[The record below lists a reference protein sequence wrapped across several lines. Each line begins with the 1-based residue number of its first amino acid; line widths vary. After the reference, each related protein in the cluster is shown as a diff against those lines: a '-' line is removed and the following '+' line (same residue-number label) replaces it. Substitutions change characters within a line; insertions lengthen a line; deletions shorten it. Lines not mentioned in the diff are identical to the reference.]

1 MALTCTHCYVNC
13 TFLYIVFSLT
23 RDSIE
28 GLIVVSSHHPDPMNA
43 FATMSSQQMEQQSE
57 QHGHFR
63 WFTNTVFKYH
73 LLLHDVSVGEESK

>member
-1 MALTCTHCYVNC
+1 MALTCTHCVNG
-13 TFLYIVFSLT
+13 TFVYRVFSLT
-23 RDSIE
+23 PDSIE

-63 WFTNTVFKYH
+63 WFASTVFKYH

>member
-1 MALTCTHCYVNC
+1 MYSTCCVNC
-13 TFLYIVFSLT
+13 TGLYEVQIFSLT
-23 RDSIE
+23 VDFIK

-73 LLLHDVSVGEESK
+73 LLLHDVSVGEEKK

>member
-1 MALTCTHCYVNC
+1 MFFVHNHIL
-13 TFLYIVFSLT
+13 LQLKLISLIGYAT
-23 RDSIE
+23 K

-43 FATMSSQQMEQQSE
+43 FATMSSQQIEQQSD
-57 QHGHFR
+57 QHGHFK